1 MMSYKTD
8 VEINKKKLDKIKY
21 EILKEED
28 NNAKTQRYTYSEMV
42 ERVKRIIINAVD
54 GKI

>member
-1 MMSYKTD
+1 MSYKND
-8 VEINKKKLDKIKY
+8 IEINKKKLDKIKY

-42 ERVKRIIINAVD
+42 ERVKRIIINNVD
-54 GKI
+54 GKL